1 MISREAYNQLEKL
14 KDMIYHIDSFNN
26 TVDNKVFLMNK
37 DYYIKNFIK
46 NNLSHYMKK
55 KDIRRLLVK
64 DNISIEDLYRLDY
77 F

>member
-55 KDIRRLLVK
+55 KDIRRLLAK